1 MAEDREAWRNATL
14 PKAKA
19 LGRRGRGG
27 GRADSG
33 SRGTAGGAVGV
44 VDVVIAKQASQLRL
58 EHYQPKGRLG
68 IPYEKHFAVGN
79 RITVQLRA
87 ILVCSV

>member
-1 MAEDREAWRNATL
+1 MLQKWRKIEKLGGTPHFRKRKHWGVEDE
-14 PKAKA
+14 
-19 LGRRGRGG
+19 
-27 GRADSG
+27 
-33 SRGTAGGAVGV
+33 GA
-44 VDVVIAKQASQLRL
+44 QLRL
-58 EHYQPKGRLG
+58 EQHQPKGRLG

>member
-1 MAEDREAWRNATL
+1 VI
-14 PKAKA
+14 AKPA
-19 LGRRGRGG
+19 SQLRLE
-27 GRADSG
+27 
-33 SRGTAGGAVGV
+33 
-44 VDVVIAKQASQLRL
+44 AKQASQLRL
-58 EHYQPKGRLG
+58 EQHQPKGRLG